1 MKRRVIKNVSANG
14 LFFARE
20 RTELEGRHKRN
31 IVVLVG
37 ILILAILS
45 IGFANASLK
54 YLQYKMSDPYA
65 TCVDVTVDQIGRER
79 SQLDAFGTNN
89 ENKIRF
95 GYNETENV
103 YLQSGWFLTSD
114 GETPQLSE
122 RSFRV
127 GSPTIDNVLRPT
139 NVIVRQQRPIEENDI
154 CVILSQDAIDL
165 LGDSC
170 PVFIREYLPQCD
182 KFISLPVYAIV
193 KNLPSMSHIFIS
205 QAYADQ
211 ILYENASKKDL
222 NSEMLNKDL
231 IICCRDA
238 QVNQI
243 QNTIISHFDSVSV
256 AGISAEGYYI
266 TWSSEFS
273 QITVHA
279 DCSSRVAYYD
289 SIYSLIDSMFEGV
302 ERIYDFSSYSDE
314 NLGSDIISPNIVTFY
329 FNEDSLAD
337 HVMAFRDELKRS
349 TRYNIDMTS
358 IENLRNLSSISQ
370 MSNILSS
377 CIILLSIVF
386 IVVFVVFLLITH
398 FQKIETNLGTFKA
411 FGMSNRKLYGIYM
424 LIVGL
429 MIVVSFVISFIVS
442 WLISCIVQFV
452 AGCRELGYEWID
464 VFAYQNVALFGCV
477 LLLSLVS
484 VFAVMNVQLRRTPG
498 SLIYHRG

>member
-1 MKRRVIKNVSANG
+1 MKRKVIKNVSANG

-79 SQLDAFGTNN
+79 SQLDAFGSNV
-89 ENKIRF
+89 ENQRRF
-95 GYNETENV
+95 GYNTTENV

-114 GETPQLSE
+114 GETPQFSE

-127 GSPTIDNVLRPT
+127 GSPTIDNVLRPS

-170 PVFIREYLPQCD
+170 PSFVREYLPQCE
-182 KFISLPVYAIV
+182 KFISLPVYAVV

-222 NSEMLNKDL
+222 NNEMLNKDL
-231 IICCRDA
+231 IICCRDK
-238 QVNQI
+238 QIDQI
-243 QNTIISHFDSVSV
+243 QNAITANFDSIVA
-256 AGISAEGYYI
+256 AGISTEGCFT
-266 TWSSEFS
+266 TWSSEYS
-273 QITVHA
+273 EITVHA

-289 SIYSLIDSMFEGV
+289 SIYNFIDSLFEGV
-302 ERIYDFSSYSDE
+302 ERIYDFSSYADE

-337 HVMAFRDELKRS
+337 HVMAFRDNLKRT
-349 TRYNIDMTS
+349 TRYNIDITS
-358 IENLRNLSSISQ
+358 IDNLRNLSSISQ

-411 FGMSNRKLYGIYM
+411 FGMSNKKLRGIYM
-424 LIVGL
+424 
-429 MIVVSFVISFIVS
+429 MIVALMVMMSFVISFVVS
-442 WLISCIVQFV
+442 WLIAYAVQLV
-452 AGCRELGYEWID
+452 AGSREPGYGWID
-464 VFAYQNVALFGCV
+464 VMAYQNLILFGCV
-477 LLLSLVS
+477 LLLSLAS
-484 VFAVMNVQLRRTPG
+484 VYFVMKVQLRRTPG
-498 SLIYHRG
+498 SLIYHRE